1 MEFPVEG
8 LVTLAAVLREGTFEA
23 AAASLHVTPSAVSQ
37 RIKALEQSVG
47 RVLVRRTKPATPTV
61 DGEVLARLGEQWEVL
76 VAEARGALIGT
87 APEFDGDPRHLP
99 RVELSIACNADSLAT
114 WFLPVLAE
122 LHREHAVSIDVNRD
136 DESITTALLRS
147 GDVIGAVTSDPV
159 GVRGCE
165 TIELGSLRYFAVASP
180 AFIEYWLPH
189 GVRARDMRY
198 APMVM
203 FDSNDH
209 LQIKTLKQLVAE
221 PISPPVHYIPA
232 AAEYRRAIAAGIGWG
247 AVPEVDL
254 DDEHTGRDLVKLSQT
269 PVDVPLFW
277 QYWKLQ
283 SPAVTALTEIIV
295 AHARVGLVPRRRA
308 TAVQAR
314 PSGSR

>member
-1 MEFPVEG
+1 MELSAEG
-8 LVTLAAVLREGTFEA
+8 LITLTAVLREGTFEA

-37 RIKALEQSVG
+37 RIKSLEQSVG
-47 RVLVRRTKPATPTV
+47 RVLVRRTKPVTPTS
-61 DGEVLARLGEQWEVL
+61 DGEVLARLGEQWDVL
-76 VAEARGALIGT
+76 VAEARGELIGA

-114 WFLPVLAE
+114 WFLPVLAQ
-122 LHREHAVSIDVNRD
+122 LHRDHAVALDVNRD
-136 DESITTALLRS
+136 DESVTAAMLRA
-147 GDVIGAVTSDPV
+147 GDVIGAVTSDPI
-159 GVRGCE
+159 GVRGCA
-165 TIELGSLRYFAVASP
+165 TIELGSLRYRPVASQD
-180 AFIEYWLPH
+180 FIDHWLPS
-189 GVRARDMRY
+189 GVRARDMGY

-209 LQIKTLKQLVAE
+209 LQIKMMKQLVAE

-232 AAEYRRAIAAGIGWG
+232 AAEYRRAIVAGIGWG

-254 DDEHTGRDLVKLSQT
+254 DDEYLGRDLVPLSSK
-269 PVDVPLFW
+269 PLDVPLFW
-277 QYWKLQ
+277 QYWKLR

-295 AHARVGLVPRRRA
+295 DHARRSLVPPRRA
-308 TAVQAR
+308 TAAQAR